1 MKPLPR
7 LLLRPAWRA
16 RSPRALTGF
25 TLVEVVVA
33 VAIIA
38 VAFAG
43 LFGTVR
49 QANKL
54 ASAAEEDALVEC
66 ALEQRMDQLR
76 LLEWPE
82 ITSATGITSLIYNAR
97 PTAVS
102 GLKVTQETLT
112 ISPVDIPAAQTLSAT
127 WNGTSTAT
135 ATYGAGSTLI
145 AAKAVKVVATLT
157 WAETRSAKSQT
168 RSLVT
173 VISRGGISKS
183 DRP

>member
-1 MKPLPR
+1 MPQN
-7 LLLRPAWRA
+7 LR
-16 RSPRALTGF
+16 GF

-33 VAIIA
+33 VGILA

-43 LFGTVR
+43 LFGTIR

-76 LLEWPE
+76 LLEWPDL
-82 ITSATGITSLIYNAR
+82 TSPDGITSRIFTAR

-102 GLKVTQETLT
+102 GIKVTQEKLT
-112 ISPVDIPAAQTLSAT
+112 ISPVDIAAAQTLSAT
-127 WNGTSTAT
+127 WNGASAPS
-135 ATYGAGSTLI
+135 ATYGPGWVLI
-145 AAKAVKVVATLT
+145 SAKAVKVVATLT
-157 WAETRSAKSQT
+157 WTESRSSKSQT

>member
-1 MKPLPR
+1 M
-7 LLLRPAWRA
+7 
-16 RSPRALTGF
+16 
-25 TLVEVVVA
+25 A

-43 LFGTVR
+43 LFGTIR

-54 ASAAEEDALVEC
+54 ASAAEEDALAEC

-76 LLEWPE
+76 SLEWPE
-82 ITSATGITSLIYNAR
+82 LTSPTGITSRIFTAR
-97 PTAVS
+97 PSAVS
-102 GLKVTQETLT
+102 GVRVSRETLT
-112 ISPVDIPAAQTLSAT
+112 ISSVDIPGAQTLSAT
-127 WNGTSTAT
+127 WNGTSAPTAS
-135 ATYGAGSTLI
+135 YGTGTTLM
-145 AAKAVKVVATLT
+145 AAKAVKVIATLT
-157 WAETRSAKSQT
+157 WIENRSSRSQT